1 MKNAKKFTLCKHL
14 PAFLLVCFFALSAL
28 IFGEGFAIR
37 SAAADGYV
45 YDLKGRTIRYLDT
58 YNIITIK
65 DSTGG
70 GSITELKIEENA
82 KVTLESGSISGVSVG
97 GELIINGGSISYVNR
112 LLGAEAPGSVTMNGG
127 TINGRVTGVAFTLN
141 GGTIDGNS
149 HCISTGW
156 SVVEETSKFIM
167 NGGTILAPKG
177 RAIAI
182 QAGSDVVINAGTINA
197 AIAIGVYEP
206 TWAGKEDS
214 SAYSTDVTS
223 CFDEYR
229 IGKPATLTINN
240 GTINGG
246 TATGSEFD
254 NLNGAALELGGL
266 TSITIK
272 GGSFKGSVK
281 IYHSDALTIDKA
293 TFTNTLWLDRGSA
306 KGPNKSITILGG
318 NFQNG
323 LDIDESLGDSTVLI
337 KNGTFSSTDDE
348 ALSITSK
355 GNGHTT
361 VTIENGTFSSVNRPA
376 VQTNSYKDSSSG
388 LMGSNTVTIENGTF
402 KSTDGSSV
410 AIDENSTF
418 TVKGGTFTGT
428 LYCVAS
434 STASTS
440 PLKLFGGTF
449 YPVNSTERA
458 RIILSTNS
466 SSLDILSTL
475 ASGYCFK
482 LAGDSEDYLSE
493 DQVWGSS
500 IKVQSG
506 TQQFRLAFKDPD
518 YMEGA
523 KVYSDTKFVTDGSSF
538 GSLPTPP
545 ARTGYT
551 FKGWSLPNPVGSTTI
566 SDSMVTSSSIFHW
579 KTSKG
584 DYRNYHGVK
593 NSNVGA
599 IWLNAIWEKTST
611 TPTPTPTPSTGT
623 TYKVS
628 FNANGGKKVA
638 STKKLK
644 TGQVYGALP
653 KTSRK
658 GYTFLGWYTA
668 KTKGTKV
675 TAKTKFT
682 RKSNL
687 TLYAHWK
694 YTTYKITYKT
704 QKGKLSGKYK
714 KTYQMIT
721 KTFKLPTPKRTGY
734 TFRGWSTSASKFK
747 KVTQIKKGTT
757 GNKTFYAWWKKN
769 TSTTTPS
776 KTTTY
781 KAPGLTRKYVVGVD
795 IPAEEYYMK
804 PTHSYSTE
812 IVIYKNG
819 KTKCF
824 YDQDTCGYSTII
836 TLSKGTSVSYKGFTA
851 VPISQSKKLASTKKE
866 GMFKVGFHIP
876 AGTYTLK
883 SSEGSDEGY
892 YYIYNSSK
900 PNADYDIKGFT
911 GTTTI
916 TLKKGQYLK
925 LSFATIVQ

>member
-1 MKNAKKFTLCKHL
+1 MKNAKKFTLCKHF
-14 PAFLLVCFFALSAL
+14 PAFLLVCFFALSVL
-28 IFGEGFAIR
+28 IFGEGFTIR

-45 YDLKGRTIRYLDT
+45 YDIKGRTIRYLDT
-58 YNIITIK
+58 YNAPSNIITIK

-70 GSITELKIEENA
+70 GSITELEIEENA

-97 GELIINGGSISYVNR
+97 GELIINGGSISYVSN
-112 LLGAEAPGSVTMNGG
+112 LVGAEAPGSVTMNGG
-127 TINGRVTGVAFTLN
+127 TINGYVTGVAFTLN
-141 GGTIDGNS
+141 GGTIDGS
-149 HCISTGW
+149 SRCTSTGW
-156 SVVEETSKFIM
+156 SAVEKTSKFIM

-206 TWAGKEDS
+206 TPAGKEDS
-214 SAYSTDVTS
+214 SAYRTDVTS

-229 IGKPATLTINN
+229 IGKPTTLTINN
-240 GTINGG
+240 GTINGK

-281 IYHSDALTIDKA
+281 IYHTDALTIDKA

-376 VQTNSYKDSSSG
+376 VQTNSYKDSS
-388 LMGSNTVTIENGTF
+388 NTVTIENGTF

-440 PLKLFGGTF
+440 PLKLSGGTF

-482 LAGDSEDYLSE
+482 PAGDSKDYLSKDRVE
-493 DQVWGSS
+493 GSS
-500 IKVQSG
+500 IKIQSG
-506 TQQFRLAFKDPD
+506 TQQFRLAFRD
-518 YMEGA
+518 YDNIEGA
-523 KVYSDTKFVTDGSSF
+523 KVYSDTKFITDGSSF

-551 FKGWSLPNPVGSTTI
+551 FRGWVLSELSESPLTST
-566 SDSMVTSSSIFHW
+566 SIFHW
-579 KTSKG
+579 KTNDK
-584 DYRNYHGVK
+584 YLNYVRTDG
-593 NSNVGA
+593 SDLSA
-599 IWLNAIWEKTST
+599 IWIYASWTKTST

-682 RKSNL
+682 RKSNI

-795 IPAEEYYMK
+795 IPAGEYYMK

-812 IVIYKNG
+812 IAIYKNG
-819 KTKCF
+819 KTKSF
-824 YDQDTCGYSTII
+824 YNQDTYGDSAII
-836 TLSKGTSVSYKGFTA
+836 TFSRGTSVSYKGLTA

-883 SSEGSDEGY
+883 SSEVSDTGF

-900 PNADYDIKGFT
+900 PNADYDIESFT

>member
-1 MKNAKKFTLCKHL
+1 MKNAKKFTLCKHF
-14 PAFLLVCFFALSAL
+14 PAFLLVCFFALSVL
-28 IFGEGFAIR
+28 IFGEGFTIR

-45 YDLKGRTIRYLDT
+45 YDIKGRTIRYLDT
-58 YNIITIK
+58 YNAPSNIITIK

-70 GSITELKIEENA
+70 GSITELEIEENA

-97 GELIINGGSISYVNR
+97 GELIINGGSISYVSN
-112 LLGAEAPGSVTMNGG
+112 LVGAEAPGSVTMNGG
-127 TINGRVTGVAFTLN
+127 TINGYVTGVAFTLN
-141 GGTIDGNS
+141 GGTIDGS
-149 HCISTGW
+149 SRCTSTGW
-156 SVVEETSKFIM
+156 SAVEKTSKFIM

-206 TWAGKEDS
+206 TPAGKEDS
-214 SAYSTDVTS
+214 SAYRTDVTS

-229 IGKPATLTINN
+229 IGKPTTLTINN
-240 GTINGG
+240 GTINGK

-272 GGSFKGSVK
+272 GASFKGSVK
-281 IYHSDALTIDKA
+281 IYHTDALTIDKA

-440 PLKLFGGTF
+440 PLKLSGGTF

-482 LAGDSEDYLSE
+482 PAGDSKDYLSKDRVE
-493 DQVWGSS
+493 GSS
-500 IKVQSG
+500 IKIQSG
-506 TQQFRLAFKDPD
+506 TQQFRLAFRD
-518 YMEGA
+518 YDNIEGA
-523 KVYSDTKFVTDGSSF
+523 KVYSDTKFITDGSSF

-551 FKGWSLPNPVGSTTI
+551 FRGWVLSELSESPLTST
-566 SDSMVTSSSIFHW
+566 SIFHW
-579 KTSKG
+579 KTNDK
-584 DYRNYHGVK
+584 YLNYVRTDG
-593 NSNVGA
+593 SDLSA
-599 IWLNAIWEKTST
+599 IWIYASWTKTST
-611 TPTPTPTPSTGT
+611 TPTPTPTPSNGT

-682 RKSNL
+682 RKSNI

-734 TFRGWSTSASKFK
+734 TFRGWSTSASKLK

-795 IPAEEYYMK
+795 IPAGEYYMK

-812 IVIYKNG
+812 IAIYKNG
-819 KTKCF
+819 KTKSF
-824 YDQDTCGYSTII
+824 YNQDTYGDSAII
-836 TLSKGTSVSYKGFTA
+836 TFSRGTSVSYKGLTA
-851 VPISQSKKLASTKKE
+851 VPIGQSKKLASTKKE

-883 SSEGSDEGY
+883 SSEVSDTGF

-900 PNADYDIKGFT
+900 PNADYDIESFT